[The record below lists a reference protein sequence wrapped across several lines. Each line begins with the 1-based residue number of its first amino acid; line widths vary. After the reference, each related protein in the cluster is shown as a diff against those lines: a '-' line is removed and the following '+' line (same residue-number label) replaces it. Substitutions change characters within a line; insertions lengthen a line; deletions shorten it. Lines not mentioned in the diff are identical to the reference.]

1 MRKSRPKAKKSLS
14 TMPHADTLRD
24 FERDCQQKG
33 VTPSERLRQILD
45 EYYSNERLKSIRRD
59 VTHSPIRQLQQE
71 AISEE
76 LAPVKGKITEIE
88 KTVQTVRSIVEDIL
102 GSIAQASLTSSN
114 TLQADADGQVNRL
127 ELVVGELASYVE
139 RFSGCFDEAG
149 ITSEQAP
156 IPLSAELAKELSVI
170 KTLTANLAIRTL
182 KETVRSL
189 VQAEVES
196 RHVVHVDWNP
206 KTGIDVYAVREVVRK
221 VTDPRTEIALE
232 EATIR
237 YGAGVRLGMRVR
249 MDLVKRSDMVRLI
262 AQAVNQLYQ
271 QE

>member
-1 MRKSRPKAKKSLS
+1 M
-14 TMPHADTLRD
+14 
-24 FERDCQQKG
+24 
-33 VTPSERLRQILD
+33 
-45 EYYSNERLKSIRRD
+45 
-59 VTHSPIRQLQQE
+59 
-71 AISEE
+71 
-76 LAPVKGKITEIE
+76 
-88 KTVQTVRSIVEDIL
+88 
-102 GSIAQASLTSSN
+102 
-114 TLQADADGQVNRL
+114 
-127 ELVVGELASYVE
+127 
-139 RFSGCFDEAG
+139 
-149 ITSEQAP
+149 
-156 IPLSAELAKELSVI
+156 AKELGVI

-221 VTDPRTEIALE
+221 VTDPITEIALE

-237 YGAGVRLGMRVR
+237 YGAGVRVGMMVK